1 MLDYE
6 ILDEALI
13 SMAPAG
19 PDLRNGL
26 TNHAPMAA
34 EALVAL
40 RRGDTVMRWLENYRK
55 GLTPRPSARER
66 IQLRNWRAA
75 LAHSD
80 RFTDWRELFDCELKE
95 APWQTVLEKWAARL
109 GPGMSASA
117 THGVIRTGHAVR
129 ALVNRE
135 APARLQELADG
146 LALWAS
152 TYQELP
158 SEVSRPLGAK
168 SPMEAI
174 CLIPI
179 LPAERRKFSG
189 TITSS
194 LNQLDRLP
202 EFAPVIGLIDIGGTP
217 SVLMSKLTR
226 TFAHIY
232 LANAHNLLNVIVF
245 IHAVTCAAAVR
256 KLLPSLSDATSRAA
270 MQYAWQ
276 TGCALYAAFGASAA
290 VAEDPEPVLE
300 SDETLIDMAIACGD
314 EHAIKFTEACLSEN
328 AITPSSA
335 YLAAARHA
343 VQTLKA

>member
-1 MLDYE
+1 MSDYE

-13 SMAPAG
+13 SMALAG

-40 RRGDTVMRWLENYRK
+40 GRGDTVLRWLEDYRK
-55 GLTPRPSARER
+55 GLTPRPLARER
-66 IQLRNWRAA
+66 IERRNWRAA
-75 LAHSD
+75 LAHPE
-80 RFTDWRELFDCELKE
+80 RFTDWRELFDGELKE
-95 APWQTVLEKWAARL
+95 APWQTVLEKWATRL
-109 GPGMSASA
+109 APGMAASA

-129 ALVNRE
+129 ALANRQ
-135 APARLQELADG
+135 APARLNELADG

-158 SEVSRPLGAK
+158 GETPAQSGAMN
-168 SPMEAI
+168 PMEAI
-174 CLIPI
+174 GWIPV
-179 LPAERRKFSG
+179 LPDERRKFSG

-194 LNQLDRLP
+194 LNELYRFP
-202 EFAPVIGLIDIGGTP
+202 AFAPVIGLIDIGGEP
-217 SVLMSKLTR
+217 SVLISELTR
-226 TFAHIY
+226 TFARIY
-232 LANAHNLLNVIVF
+232 LANAHNPLNVIVF

-256 KLLPSLSDATSRAA
+256 KLLPHLSDATRRAA

-276 TGCALYAAFGASAA
+276 TGCALYAAFGTTAA
-290 VAEDPEPVLE
+290 VVQESEPVSE

-314 EHAIKFTEACLSEN
+314 EHAIKFTEACLGEN
-328 AITPSSA
+328 AIAPSSA